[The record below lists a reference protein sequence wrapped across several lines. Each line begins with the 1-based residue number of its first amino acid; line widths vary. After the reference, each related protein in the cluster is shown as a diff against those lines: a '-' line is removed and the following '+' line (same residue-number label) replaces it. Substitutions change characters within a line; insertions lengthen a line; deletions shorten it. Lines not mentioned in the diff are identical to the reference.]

1 MGGGGRG
8 GKRRREKSFPSSFL
22 ALTCNHRLL
31 LLLHYE
37 TVSLSLSSHGE
48 REKKKKERGIFD
60 FFSAASSSSSLLYRV
75 RFSCFSASNPI
86 AKPKNL
92 FYFIFF
98 WFSPHPFALLHLSF
112 LLRPRPFFSK
122 TTDTE
127 VGRSVA
133 CSGAT
138 DGDALRA
145 VFAPPSHTS
154 LSCNLFLASV
164 FDGVEVSAGGTDP
177 DGAGLEGRNSTN

>member
-8 GKRRREKSFPSSFL
+8 GKRRREKKFPLLLPCLDLQPPPPSPPPPLRDCVSLPLVPWGEEKKEGSSISFL
-22 ALTCNHRLL
+22 QPPPPPFCIVCA
-31 LLLHYE
+31 
-37 TVSLSLSSHGE
+37 SLASRRVTRSLN
-48 REKKKKERGIFD
+48 RKTFFIL
-60 FFSAASSSSSLLYRV
+60 FFSGVL
-75 RFSCFSASNPI
+75 
-86 AKPKNL
+86 
-92 FYFIFF
+92 
-98 WFSPHPFALLHLSF
+98 PHPFALLHLSF

-138 DGDALRA
+138 DDDALRA

-177 DGAGLEGRNSTN
+177 DGAGLEGRNSTK